1 MLWPLPMTTHLC
13 TVLLSWTAGLVPLA
27 AQADVPHFRP
37 EPLDVLRAA
46 ATEATRAVV
55 IDFSNDACE
64 PCRRLLQTTWQDEA
78 LWQWLDQHVH
88 VVRIDPEQ
96 DRRAAEE
103 FALLAYPTIVVL
115 GKDGREAGRIVG
127 YVDAATLRQRLDEL
141 VVPFPTEWRERKALA
156 DRLRRGGE
164 HAAALEHYLWL
175 WDHGEEHNRG
185 FGGVRVSFFL
195 GELMRF
201 AEKYEP
207 MRAALE
213 QRRDAIE
220 RDVLAGTIDYRPVA
234 DMVRLNEVLEARD
247 RSLAVFEQ
255 VPAAKWDGEAVAR
268 RVLVRS
274 VAEFLLGERRYADAV
289 RVLGDPVA
297 ALDEELRTFLGVPL
311 PPDTKQQM
319 QRTMLFRQGTVLEAY
334 FGVRDDA
341 QATKL
346 VDRLLE
352 LDGRVDTWLMVL
364 RAARRAGHDVAC
376 HDFAVRALQELPEQD
391 RAQVRE
397 FLQKK

>member
-1 MLWPLPMTTHLC
+1 MTTRLRI
-13 TVLLSWTAGLVPLA
+13 TLLSWCVGFVPLA
-27 AQADVPHFRP
+27 AQADVPHFCT
-37 EPLDVLRAA
+37 EPLDALRAA
-46 ATEATRAVV
+46 AATARRAIV
-55 IDFSNDACE
+55 IDLSSDACE
-64 PCRRLLQTTWQDEA
+64 PCRRLLQTTWRDEP
-78 LWQWLDQHVH
+78 LWQWLDQHAH

-96 DRRAAEE
+96 DRKVAEE
-103 FALLAYPTIVVL
+103 FAPLAYPTMVVL
-115 GKDGREAGRIVG
+115 GKDGREVGRIVG
-127 YVDAATLRQRLDEL
+127 YVDAATLRQKLDEL
-141 VVPFPTEWRERKALA
+141 IVPFPTDWRERKALA
-156 DRLRRGGE
+156 DRLRKSGE

-195 GELMRF
+195 GELVRF

-207 MRAALE
+207 MRTALE

-220 RDVLAGTIDYRPVA
+220 RDVLAGTIDYAPVR

-247 RSLAVFEQ
+247 RSFAVFEQ
-255 VPAAKWDGEAVAR
+255 VAAAKWEGEAVAR

-274 VAEFLLGERRYADAV
+274 VAEFLLGQRRYADAV

-297 ALDEELRTFLGVPL
+297 ALDEELRTFEGVPL

-319 QRTMLFRQGTVLEAY
+319 LRTILLRQGAVLEAY
-334 FGVRDDA
+334 FGARDDA
-341 QATKL
+341 WATKL

-352 LDGRVDTWLMVL
+352 LDGRVETWLMVL

-391 RAQVRE
+391 REQVRE